1 MISFKKGNG
10 HNIFIL
16 FAFHTFC
23 PCALIKRFRSL
34 FTNDYFAAL
43 VPVTTRK
50 SSNES
55 TTFLPRVL
63 LLFQELF
70 AFLNKA
76 VSLFSTLRFTYE
88 ILIKLLILWDQWHAN
103 SEGIIWTDS
112 RAKLRIAGE
121 KFKTSQDPPSLSIVV
136 SYPFCKL
143 MNRVVIR

>member
-1 MISFKKGNG
+1 MSRTF
-10 HNIFIL
+10 L
-16 FAFHTFC
+16 FFLLHTFC

-34 FTNDYFAAL
+34 LTNDYFAAL

-55 TTFLPRVL
+55 TTLIPRVL
-63 LLFQELF
+63 LLFQELL

-76 VSLFSTLRFTYE
+76 VSLFSTLRFTSE
-88 ILIKLLILWDQWHAN
+88 ILSKLLILWDQWHAN

-112 RAKLRIAGE
+112 RTKLRIAGE
-121 KFKTSQDPPSLSIVV
+121 NFKTSQDPPSLSIVV
-136 SYPFCKL
+136 SCPFCKL